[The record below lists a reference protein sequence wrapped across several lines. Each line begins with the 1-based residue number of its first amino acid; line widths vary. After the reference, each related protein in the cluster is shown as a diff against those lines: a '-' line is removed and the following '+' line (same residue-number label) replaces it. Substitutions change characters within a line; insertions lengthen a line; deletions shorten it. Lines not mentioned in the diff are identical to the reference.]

1 MLDTMVKA
9 LGHVLPFCLS
19 VPSLSA
25 FAAVPKGAFTHCCAQ
40 GPNLG
45 LGHKNAFSHGL
56 KGSLNHTH
64 P

>member
-1 MLDTMVKA
+1 MLDTMVRA
-9 LGHVLPFCLS
+9 LGRALPFGLT
-19 VPSLSA
+19 VLLLSA
-25 FAAVPKGAFTHCCAQ
+25 FATVPKGAFARCCAQ

-45 LGHKNAFSHGL
+45 LGRKNAFSHGL